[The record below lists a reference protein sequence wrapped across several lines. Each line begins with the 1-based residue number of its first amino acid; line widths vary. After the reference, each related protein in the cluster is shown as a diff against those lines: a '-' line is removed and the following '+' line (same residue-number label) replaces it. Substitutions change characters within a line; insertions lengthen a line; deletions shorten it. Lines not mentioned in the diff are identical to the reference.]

1 MKNKIFNRYCP
12 RIKTLKDE
20 FIDDLSEINI
30 QGKSLIIIGSIVFI
44 ITIVS
49 EFLPHN
55 NVNIAM
61 QFRGILASIF
71 GFLLSST
78 TSPQKYIDE
87 LSKKELN
94 RSDCIDDIK
103 NYKFKCGNLVQI
115 LIALVIAIVCI
126 FAIWLLIIL
135 NTNCSESCLTQLTD
149 LMCTSVGFLLGEAR
163 INRK

>member
-12 RIKTLKDE
+12 RIKALKDE
-20 FIDDLSEINI
+20 FINDLSEINI
-30 QGKSLIIIGSIVFI
+30 QGKSLIIIGSIIFI

-87 LSKKELN
+87 LYKKELN

-103 NYKFKCGNLVQI
+103 NYKFKCGNLVQV
-115 LIALVIAIVCI
+115 LIALIIAIVCI
-126 FAIWLLIIL
+126 
-135 NTNCSESCLTQLTD
+135 
-149 LMCTSVGFLLGEAR
+149 
-163 INRK
+163 